1 MQDKDKLAITPE
13 DEKAVEEKLHEF
25 SLSKKEE
32 ETVIRLTPSM
42 LSESE
47 TKSPKNFKAFTEE
60 PLVDSPKIENIEE
73 KITKSSFSPNYNI
86 VFYKYSKTK
95 KIFDFLAGFI
105 TVFAMYCF
113 LNIQPLIIFV
123 IFLVGAMEAALAF
136 KSNRMFI
143 VWGFVCG
150 SIFSIVMAILLS
162 LGLIYFPT
170 NQFIIKIFSFLK
182 N

>member
-1 MQDKDKLAITPE
+1 MEDENKLAITPE

-25 SLSKKEE
+25 SLSRKSEDP
-32 ETVIRLTPSM
+32 VIRLTPSI

-47 TKSPKNFKAFTEE
+47 TISPKSQEL
-60 PLVDSPKIENIEE
+60 PLEQPSVVIENPEE
-73 KITKSSFSPNYNI
+73 KITDNSFSPNYNI
-86 VFYKYSKTK
+86 VFYKYSTGK
-95 KIFDFLAGFI
+95 KIFDFFAGFI

-113 LNIQPLIIFV
+113 LSIQPLIIFV
-123 IFLVGAMEAALAF
+123 IFLVGAMEAVLAF

-150 SIFSIVMAILLS
+150 SMFSIAMAILLS
-162 LGLIYFPT
+162 LGLIYFPA
-170 NQFIIKIFSFLK
+170 NQFLINIFSFLG